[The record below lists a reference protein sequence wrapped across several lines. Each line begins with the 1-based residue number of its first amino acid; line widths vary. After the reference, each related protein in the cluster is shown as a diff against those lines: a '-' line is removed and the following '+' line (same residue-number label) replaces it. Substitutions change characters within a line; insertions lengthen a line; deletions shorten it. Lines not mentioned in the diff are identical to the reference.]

1 QHKPPPD
8 DPRTQLK
15 VDVDWEEIPLPQGAG
30 TYSAVFGALIR
41 AAAGEGNVAI
51 TPQEARNAIGL
62 VNGITLSSLRRK
74 AVSLPL
80 DRDEVDEMLAELRT
94 RAGAA

>member
-1 QHKPPPD
+1 M
-8 DPRTQLK
+8 
-15 VDVDWEEIPLPQGAG
+15 DWEEIPLPQGSG
-30 TYSAVFGALIR
+30 TYAAVFAALIR
-41 AAAGEGNVAI
+41 AAAGEGQVAI
-51 TPQEARNAIGL
+51 TPQEARNAIEL

-94 RAGAA
+94 RTAKWR